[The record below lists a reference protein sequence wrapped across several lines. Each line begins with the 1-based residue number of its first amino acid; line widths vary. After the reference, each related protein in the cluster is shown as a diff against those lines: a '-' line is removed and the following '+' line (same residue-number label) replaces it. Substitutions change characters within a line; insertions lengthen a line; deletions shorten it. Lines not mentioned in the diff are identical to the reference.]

1 MKAWLYLGAGVFAAG
16 FLLAAPS
23 SQAGTSDVY
32 RLQTV
37 IRGVTQWDLNNNP
50 CTPRAA
56 NVQIRDVDLIN
67 LGLGQP
73 LTNPVPANEHLALVT
88 QCASDDMRIIVYDGT
103 NNLVTIG
110 RLQRIS
116 KVDNLPGKLN
126 TRNVIAELTFTN
138 LTNAVTFATAN
149 GSVSNCLAGGTFLV
163 AGSILSDSEH
173 CLISYHANILGEF
186 AGSFFFTNTI
196 VTNIVDI
203 TVTNTIT
210 NTYYSVSNFTVNVA
224 STVLTAGGK
233 KLGTLIE
240 P

>member
-1 MKAWLYLGAGVFAAG
+1 MVENGSRGGACRFIVGFRVAG
-16 FLLAAPS
+16 GHERRVS
-23 SQAGTSDVY
+23 
-32 RLQTV
+32 V

-50 CTPRAA
+50 GTPRTA

-73 LTNPVPANEHLALVT
+73 LTNKVPANEHLALVT

-103 NNLVTIG
+103 SNLMTIG
-110 RLQRIS
+110 KLQAVS
-116 KVDNLPGKLN
+116 VVENLPGKPQ
-126 TRNVIAELTFTN
+126 TRNVISTLTFTN
-138 LTNAVTFATAN
+138 LTAGLPFATSN
-149 GSVSNCLAGGTFLV
+149 GSVSNCLAGGTFFV

-173 CLISYHANILGEF
+173 CLISYRANILGAF

-196 VTNIVDI
+196 VTNVVDI

-210 NTYYSVSNFTVNVA
+210 NTYYSVSNFTVNVS
-224 STVLTAGGK
+224 STVLTVGGK